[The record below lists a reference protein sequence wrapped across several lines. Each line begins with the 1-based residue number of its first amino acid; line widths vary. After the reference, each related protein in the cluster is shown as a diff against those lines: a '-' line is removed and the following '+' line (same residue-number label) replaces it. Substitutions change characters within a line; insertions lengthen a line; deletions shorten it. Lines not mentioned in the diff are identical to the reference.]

1 MKKSIKI
8 SGLLILTLLLCFRT
22 EAQDSRKMA
31 PDKQSAIWK
40 KIAPYFSPPK
50 QFKGEFGDYR
60 SLLEFNDGR
69 KVTSAKDWSIRKEEI
84 RNRWMNLMGE
94 WPELLEDQKMVFV
107 DSTKKD
113 GYTQYSV
120 RFNWLPNEET
130 DGYLLVPDGD
140 GEKPAVISVFYDPE
154 SALGIA
160 KPDRDYALQ
169 LVKRGFVTLS
179 LGTRQASKDRV
190 YSLYYPTIEKAEVQP
205 LSMLAYAA
213 ANAWHVL
220 AKVPAV
226 DKERIGIIGHSFGG
240 KWAMFASALFD
251 KFACGVWS
259 DPGIVFDETKGSA
272 VNYWEPWY
280 LGYYN
285 PPWTDTWRK
294 TGLIEGAKGL
304 YPKLMEEGYD
314 LHELHAL
321 MAPRPFLVSG
331 GSSDPVERWIPLNH
345 TIEINKLLGY
355 DNRVAMT
362 NRPKHSPNPEA
373 NEQAYLFLEYFL
385 KYDGLK
391 KK

>member
-1 MKKSIKI
+1 Q
-8 SGLLILTLLLCFRT
+8 
-22 EAQDSRKMA
+22 E
-31 PDKQSAIWK
+31 
-40 KIAPYFSPPK
+40 
-50 QFKGEFGDYR
+50 
-60 SLLEFNDGR
+60 
-69 KVTSAKDWSIRKEEI
+69 
-84 RNRWMNLMGE
+84 
-94 WPELLEDQKMVFV
+94 MVFV
-107 DSTKKD
+107 DVTKKD
-113 GYTQYSV
+113 GYTQYSI
-120 RFNWLPNEET
+120 RCNRLPDEET

-140 GEKPAVISVFYDPE
+140 GEKPAVISVFYAPE
-154 SALGIA
+154 SALGIL

-179 LGTRQASKDRV
+179 LRTRQASKDRV
-190 YSLYYPTIEKAEVQP
+190 YSLYYPSIENAEVQP

-213 ANAWHVL
+213 ANSWHVL

-226 DKERIGIIGHSFGG
+226 DEERIGIIGHSFGG

-285 PPWTDTWRK
+285 PPWDNTWRK

-345 TIEINKLLGY
+345 TIEVNKLLGY
-355 DNRVAMT
+355 NNRVAMT

-373 NEQAYLFLEYFL
+373 NEQAYLFLEYFV
-385 KYDGLK
+385 KGDGLK

>member
-1 MKKSIKI
+1 
-8 SGLLILTLLLCFRT
+8 
-22 EAQDSRKMA
+22 
-31 PDKQSAIWK
+31 
-40 KIAPYFSPPK
+40 
-50 QFKGEFGDYR
+50 
-60 SLLEFNDGR
+60 
-69 KVTSAKDWSIRKEEI
+69 
-84 RNRWMNLMGE
+84 
-94 WPELLEDQKMVFV
+94 MVFV

-154 SALGIA
+154 SSLGIA

-331 GSSDPVERWIPLNH
+331 GSSDPAERWIPLNH

-391 KK
+391 K